1 MKRDLLKN
9 AWGLNELKIN
19 RVFLLLFFVEKHATY
34 DAKRNIFEFFFRF
47 VMRIAPFFART
58 MLQGWQKEY
67 YIKLSNYISWKIHI
81 LCVANVI
88 VFASEQNLLWNHLK
102 TNKLTFISC
111 CHKSQF
117 KKWKI
122 FSFFKIVYIFND
134 AFNSLE
140 KWMRLMMTA
149 CNLQLECAR
158 SVENHS
164 NESDLLKWADQVT
177 MDQVLNVYF
186 VEFLKC
192 SINSGIQFMWMCHFQ
207 SSQ

>member
-19 RVFLLLFFVEKHATY
+19 RVFLLLFFCGKT
-34 DAKRNIFEFFFRF
+34 RNIRCEEELFWVFFRF

-67 YIKLSNYISWKIHI
+67 YIKLSNYISWKIYI

-149 CNLQLECAR
+149 CNLHLECAR

-164 NESDLLKWADQVT
+164 NESDLLKLADQVT